1 MQELSSI
8 VILILCVYTV
18 IGVLDQISIQ
28 IGVYTPLFAATFTGF
43 LLGDIKS
50 GLFIGATLQLATL
63 GVATYGGATVPDY
76 LSGAIIGTSYAI
88 LSQRGAEYGIAI
100 AVPIGLLL
108 TQLDI
113 LGRMTNVIFQH
124 KADRYAEEGNYKG
137 VEMCNVLGTLPW
149 VLSRVIPVFIGLFL
163 IMFSIFFY
171 VDVFNYQSTNFE
183 YIFYSGATI
192 LTFIVPI
199 LTMRTIAEERK
210 SGTEQ
215 LLLTSPLSI
224 TKIVL
229 GKFISAILIV
239 VITELFTFMYFGILS
254 FFGSPHITTALVTL
268 LGFLLL
274 AMSYIS
280 FGILASSIT
289 ENQII
294 AGVITIGFFIL
305 TWFLPNFSSIFNN
318 FSLINIFTKFPSG
331 QIDIA
336 DTITFITFTITCL
349 LLTIIVMQ
357 RRKSV
362 R

>member
-1 MQELSSI
+1 MWAVVKKEFKSYFLSP
-8 VILILCVYTV
+8 VGY
-18 IGVLDQISIQ
+18 
-28 IGVYTPLFAATFTGF
+28 
-43 LLGDIKS
+43 
-50 GLFIGATLQLATL
+50 
-63 GVATYGGATVPDY
+63 
-76 LSGAIIGTSYAI
+76 
-88 LSQRGAEYGIAI
+88 
-100 AVPIGLLL
+100 
-108 TQLDI
+108 
-113 LGRMTNVIFQH
+113 
-124 KADRYAEEGNYKG
+124 
-137 VEMCNVLGTLPW
+137 
-149 VLSRVIPVFIGLFL
+149 VFIGLFL

-171 VDVFNYQSTNFE
+171 TDVFNYSSTNFE

-192 LTFIVPI
+192 LTFIIPI

-210 SGTEQ
+210 TGTEQ

-224 TKIVL
+224 TKVVL
-229 GKFISAILIV
+229 GKFIAATLIV
-239 VITELFTFMYFGILS
+239 VITEICTFMYFGILS
-254 FFGSPHITTALVTL
+254 FFGTPHITTALVTL

-274 AMSYIS
+274 AISYIS

-305 TWFLPNFSSIFNN
+305 TWFLPQFSSIFTN
-318 FSLINIFTKFPSG
+318 FSLINMFSKFPSG

-336 DTITFITFTITCL
+336 DTVTFIAFTVMCI

>member
-1 MQELSSI
+1 MFA
-8 VILILCVYTV
+8 VIKKE
-18 IGVLDQISIQ
+18 
-28 IGVYTPLFAATFTGF
+28 F
-43 LLGDIKS
+43 KS
-50 GLFIGATLQLATL
+50 YFYSPVG
-63 GVATYGGATVPDY
+63 Y
-76 LSGAIIGTSYAI
+76 
-88 LSQRGAEYGIAI
+88 
-100 AVPIGLLL
+100 
-108 TQLDI
+108 
-113 LGRMTNVIFQH
+113 
-124 KADRYAEEGNYKG
+124 
-137 VEMCNVLGTLPW
+137 
-149 VLSRVIPVFIGLFL
+149 VFIGLFL

-171 VDVFNYQSTNFE
+171 VDVFQYQSTNFE

-192 LTFIVPI
+192 LTFLVPI
-199 LTMRTIAEERK
+199 LTMRAIAEERK
-210 SGTEQ
+210 TGTEQ

-224 TKIVL
+224 TKVVL
-229 GKFISAILIV
+229 GKFIAATLIV
-239 VITELFTFMYFGILS
+239 AITEICTFLYFGILCY
-254 FFGSPHITTALVTL
+254 FGTPHITTALVTL

-305 TWFLPNFSSIFNN
+305 TWFLPQFSSIFTN
-318 FSLINIFTKFPSG
+318 FSLINMFSKFPEG

-336 DTITFITFTITCL
+336 DTVTFVTFTISCI

>member
-1 MQELSSI
+1 MWAVIKKEL
-8 VILILCVYTV
+8 
-18 IGVLDQISIQ
+18 
-28 IGVYTPLFAATFTGF
+28 
-43 LLGDIKS
+43 KS
-50 GLFIGATLQLATL
+50 YF
-63 GVATYGGATVPDY
+63 Y
-76 LSGAIIGTSYAI
+76 S
-88 LSQRGAEYGIAI
+88 
-100 AVPIGLLL
+100 PIG
-108 TQLDI
+108 
-113 LGRMTNVIFQH
+113 
-124 KADRYAEEGNYKG
+124 Y
-137 VEMCNVLGTLPW
+137 
-149 VLSRVIPVFIGLFL
+149 VFIGLFL

-171 VDVFNYQSTNFE
+171 IDVFQYSSVNFE

-210 SGTEQ
+210 NGTEQ

-224 TKIVL
+224 TKVVL
-229 GKFISAILIV
+229 GKFIAATLIV
-239 VITELFTFMYFGILS
+239 VVTELCTFMYFGILS
-254 FFGSPHITTALVTL
+254 FFGDPHISTALVTL

-305 TWFLPNFSSIFNN
+305 VWFLPQFSTAFSS
-318 FSLINIFTKFPSG
+318 FSLINLFSKFPEG

-336 DTITFITFTITCL
+336 NTITYITFTIMCL
-349 LLTIIVMQ
+349 LLTVIVMQ

>member
-1 MQELSSI
+1 MW
-8 VILILCVYTV
+8 
-18 IGVLDQISIQ
+18 
-28 IGVYTPLFAATFTGF
+28 
-43 LLGDIKS
+43 
-50 GLFIGATLQLATL
+50 
-63 GVATYGGATVPDY
+63 
-76 LSGAIIGTSYAI
+76 AIIKKEFKSYFF
-88 LSQRGAEYGIAI
+88 SPVGY
-100 AVPIGLLL
+100 
-108 TQLDI
+108 
-113 LGRMTNVIFQH
+113 
-124 KADRYAEEGNYKG
+124 
-137 VEMCNVLGTLPW
+137 
-149 VLSRVIPVFIGLFL
+149 VFIGLFL

-171 VDVFNYQSTNFE
+171 TDVFYYQSTNFE

-192 LTFIVPI
+192 LTFIIPI
-199 LTMRTIAEERK
+199 LTMRTLAEERK

-215 LLLTSPLSI
+215 LLLTSPVSI

-229 GKFISAILIV
+229 GKFISATLIV
-239 VITELFTFMYFGILS
+239 IITELCTFLYFGILS
-254 FFGSPHITTALVTL
+254 YFGTPHITTALVTL

-294 AGVITIGFFIL
+294 AGVITIAFFIFS
-305 TWFLPNFSSIFNN
+305 WFLPNFSDVFAD
-318 FSLINIFTKFPSG
+318 FSLINLFSNFPYG

-336 DTITFITFTITCL
+336 DTVIYITFTIMCL

>member
-1 MQELSSI
+1 MWA
-8 VILILCVYTV
+8 VIKKE
-18 IGVLDQISIQ
+18 
-28 IGVYTPLFAATFTGF
+28 F
-43 LLGDIKS
+43 KS
-50 GLFIGATLQLATL
+50 YFYSPVG
-63 GVATYGGATVPDY
+63 Y
-76 LSGAIIGTSYAI
+76 
-88 LSQRGAEYGIAI
+88 
-100 AVPIGLLL
+100 
-108 TQLDI
+108 
-113 LGRMTNVIFQH
+113 
-124 KADRYAEEGNYKG
+124 
-137 VEMCNVLGTLPW
+137 
-149 VLSRVIPVFIGLFL
+149 VFIGLFL

-171 VDVFNYQSTNFE
+171 VDVFKYQSTNFE

-192 LTFIVPI
+192 LTFITPV

-224 TKIVL
+224 TKVVL
-229 GKFISAILIV
+229 GKFIAATLIV
-239 VITELFTFMYFGILS
+239 IITELCTFMYFGILC
-254 FFGSPHITTALVTL
+254 FFGTPHITTALVTL

-274 AMSYIS
+274 AISYIS

-294 AGVITIGFFIL
+294 AGILTIGFFIL
-305 TWFLPNFSSIFNN
+305 TWFLPQFSEIFTN
-318 FSLINIFTKFPSG
+318 FSLINIFSKFPTG

-336 DTITFITFTITCL
+336 DTTTFITFTISCI

>member
-1 MQELSSI
+1 MLA
-8 VILILCVYTV
+8 VIKKE
-18 IGVLDQISIQ
+18 
-28 IGVYTPLFAATFTGF
+28 F
-43 LLGDIKS
+43 K
-50 GLFIGATLQLATL
+50 
-63 GVATYGGATVPDY
+63 TYFCSPVGY
-76 LSGAIIGTSYAI
+76 
-88 LSQRGAEYGIAI
+88 
-100 AVPIGLLL
+100 
-108 TQLDI
+108 
-113 LGRMTNVIFQH
+113 
-124 KADRYAEEGNYKG
+124 
-137 VEMCNVLGTLPW
+137 
-149 VLSRVIPVFIGLFL
+149 VFIGLFL

-171 VDVFNYQSTNFE
+171 VDVFQYQSTNFE

-210 SGTEQ
+210 TGTEQ
-215 LLLTSPLSI
+215 LILTSPLSI
-224 TKIVL
+224 TKVVL
-229 GKFISAILIV
+229 GKFIAATLIV
-239 VITELFTFMYFGILS
+239 VITELCTFLYFSILS
-254 FFGSPHITTALVTL
+254 FFGTPHITTALVTL

-305 TWFLPNFSSIFNN
+305 TWFLPQFSSIFTN
-318 FSLINIFTKFPSG
+318 FSLINMFSKFPSG

-336 DTITFITFTITCL
+336 DTVTFITFTISCI

>member
-1 MQELSSI
+1 MW
-8 VILILCVYTV
+8 
-18 IGVLDQISIQ
+18 
-28 IGVYTPLFAATFTGF
+28 
-43 LLGDIKS
+43 
-50 GLFIGATLQLATL
+50 
-63 GVATYGGATVPDY
+63 
-76 LSGAIIGTSYAI
+76 AIIKKEFKSYFY
-88 LSQRGAEYGIAI
+88 S
-100 AVPIGLLL
+100 PIG
-108 TQLDI
+108 
-113 LGRMTNVIFQH
+113 
-124 KADRYAEEGNYKG
+124 Y
-137 VEMCNVLGTLPW
+137 
-149 VLSRVIPVFIGLFL
+149 VFIGLFL
-163 IMFSIFFY
+163 VMFSIFFY
-171 VDVFNYQSTNFE
+171 TDVFGIYHLTNFE

-192 LTFIVPI
+192 LTFIIPI

-224 TKIVL
+224 TKVVL
-229 GKFISAILIV
+229 GKFIAATLIV
-239 VITELFTFMYFGILS
+239 IITEICTLMYFIILC
-254 FFGSPHITTALVTL
+254 FFGMPHITTALVTF

-305 TWFLPNFSSIFNN
+305 TWFLPQFSTVFTN
-318 FSLINIFTKFPSG
+318 FSLINMFSKFPSG

-336 DTITFITFTITCL
+336 DTVTFIAFTISCL
-349 LLTIIVMQ
+349 LLTILFMQ

>member
-1 MQELSSI
+1 MLAVIKKEL
-8 VILILCVYTV
+8 
-18 IGVLDQISIQ
+18 
-28 IGVYTPLFAATFTGF
+28 
-43 LLGDIKS
+43 K
-50 GLFIGATLQLATL
+50 
-63 GVATYGGATVPDY
+63 TYFFSPVGY
-76 LSGAIIGTSYAI
+76 
-88 LSQRGAEYGIAI
+88 
-100 AVPIGLLL
+100 
-108 TQLDI
+108 
-113 LGRMTNVIFQH
+113 
-124 KADRYAEEGNYKG
+124 
-137 VEMCNVLGTLPW
+137 
-149 VLSRVIPVFIGLFL
+149 VFIGLFL

-171 VDVFNYQSTNFE
+171 VDVFQYQSTNFE

-192 LTFIVPI
+192 LTFITPI

-210 SGTEQ
+210 TGTEQ
-215 LLLTSPLSI
+215 ILLTSPLSI
-224 TKIVL
+224 TKVVL
-229 GKFISAILIV
+229 GKFIAATLIV
-239 VITELFTFMYFGILS
+239 VITELCTFLYFGILCY
-254 FFGSPHITTALVTL
+254 FGTPHITTALVTL

-305 TWFLPNFSSIFNN
+305 TWFLPQFSSIFTN
-318 FSLINIFTKFPSG
+318 FSLINMFSKFPTG

-336 DTITFITFTITCL
+336 DTVTFITFTFTCI

>member
-1 MQELSSI
+1 MWAVMKKE
-8 VILILCVYTV
+8 
-18 IGVLDQISIQ
+18 
-28 IGVYTPLFAATFTGF
+28 F
-43 LLGDIKS
+43 KS
-50 GLFIGATLQLATL
+50 YFYSPVG
-63 GVATYGGATVPDY
+63 Y
-76 LSGAIIGTSYAI
+76 
-88 LSQRGAEYGIAI
+88 
-100 AVPIGLLL
+100 
-108 TQLDI
+108 
-113 LGRMTNVIFQH
+113 
-124 KADRYAEEGNYKG
+124 
-137 VEMCNVLGTLPW
+137 
-149 VLSRVIPVFIGLFL
+149 VFIGLFL

-171 VDVFNYQSTNFE
+171 VDVFTYQSTNFE

-215 LLLTSPLSI
+215 LLLTSPVSI
-224 TKIVL
+224 TQVVM
-229 GKFISAILIV
+229 GKFLAATAIV
-239 VITELFTFMYFGILS
+239 VITELCTFMYFGILS
-254 FFGSPHITTALVTL
+254 FFGTPHITTALVTL

-274 AMSYIS
+274 AISYIS

-305 TWFLPNFSSIFNN
+305 TWFLPGFSEIFTN
-318 FSLINIFTKFPSG
+318 FSLINMFAKFPSG

-336 DTITFITFTITCL
+336 DTVTFITFTIACL
-349 LLTIIVMQ
+349 LITIIFMQ

>member
-1 MQELSSI
+1 MI
-8 VILILCVYTV
+8 AVIKKE
-18 IGVLDQISIQ
+18 
-28 IGVYTPLFAATFTGF
+28 
-43 LLGDIKS
+43 IKS
-50 GLFIGATLQLATL
+50 YFF
-63 GVATYGGATVPDY
+63 
-76 LSGAIIGTSYAI
+76 S
-88 LSQRGAEYGIAI
+88 
-100 AVPIGLLL
+100 PIG
-108 TQLDI
+108 
-113 LGRMTNVIFQH
+113 
-124 KADRYAEEGNYKG
+124 Y
-137 VEMCNVLGTLPW
+137 
-149 VLSRVIPVFIGLFL
+149 VFIGLFL
-163 IMFSIFFY
+163 MMFSIFFY

-210 SGTEQ
+210 NGTEQ
-215 LLLTSPLSI
+215 LLITSPLSI

-229 GKFISAILIV
+229 GKFIAATLIV
-239 VITELFTFMYFGILS
+239 IITEICTFMYFAILS
-254 FFGSPHITTALVTL
+254 FFGKPHISTALITL

-294 AGVITIGFFIL
+294 AGIITIGFFIL
-305 TWFLPNFSSIFNN
+305 TWFLPQFNSIFTN
-318 FSLINIFTKFPSG
+318 FSLINMFSKFPTG

-336 DTITFITFTITCL
+336 DTITFVTFTILCL
-349 LLTIIVMQ
+349 LITIILMQ